1 MNMKLPS
8 LCVCLSL
15 AAATGLVPAVSS
27 AQNADSGGDIGYP
40 SVDAARKALE
50 ARPDV
55 TMSRVNGW
63 LSVEDPVNKTLWTFA
78 PEDDP
83 AHPAAIKRTVVEEF
97 DRVVIV
103 MDIRCEGD
111 AGACDA
117 LEEHFLSL
125 NESTRNQVEHDN
137 ENSQD

>member
-1 MNMKLPS
+1 MNMKLPCLS
-8 LCVCLSL
+8 VCLSL
-15 AAATGLVPAVSS
+15 AVVAALTPLVST
-27 AQNADSGGDIGYP
+27 AQDADGGDIGYP

-50 ARPDV
+50 ARSDV

-78 PEDDP
+78 PDDDP

-137 ENSQD
+137 DNKQD

>member
-1 MNMKLPS
+1 MKMKMTS

-15 AAATGLVPAVSS
+15 AATTGLVPAVSS
-27 AQNADSGGDIGYP
+27 AQNADGSGDIGYP

-50 ARPDV
+50 ARSDV
-55 TMSRVNGW
+55 AMSRVNGW

-78 PEDDP
+78 PDDDP

-125 NESTRNQVEHDN
+125 NESTRNKVEHDN
-137 ENSQD
+137 ANGQD

>member
-1 MNMKLPS
+1 MNMKMTF
-8 LCVCLSL
+8 LCACLSL
-15 AAATGLVPAVSS
+15 ATATWLAPAVAS
-27 AQNADSGGDIGYP
+27 AQTASEGGDIGYP
-40 SVDAARKALE
+40 SVAAARKALE
-50 ARPDV
+50 ARSDV
-55 TMSRVNGW
+55 AMSRVNGW
-63 LSVEDPVNKTLWTFA
+63 LSVEDPANKTLWTFA

-111 AGACDA
+111 TGACDA

-125 NESTRNQVEHDN
+125 NQSTRDQVEDDN
-137 ENSQD
+137 GNHQD